1 MMNQEPSTELPAG
14 AYIGGAHQSVLDQEV
29 DLLIYLK
36 AVLSVKYR
44 IVVLAV
50 IGAALSLAA
59 TFLIDKTYL
68 ASVVTAINIDE
79 KPGGVAPKDY
89 RSGDTIGLLE
99 RDFLVQ
105 AAAANERD
113 RIMARMRSAKFSE
126 VFVTENKLMPYIFYK
141 LWSAE
146 KNKWLDDGVP
156 DIREGVKIFQEN
168 LRDIELDEKTGLLI
182 IHFKTR
188 DPELSAK
195 LANLFVDRFN
205 RYIKENAL
213 EELSERRRYLESR
226 LKEGTNLELQRSI
239 FRLLETQLA
248 AETLIHARNTFPLET
263 IQPANPPLLKLKP
276 KRLLTAALTFVGLM
290 FLGVTIAI
298 GRVLYRRIRT
308 NLDALSAQVD
318 HFAQSKSSKTESSS
332 GWIDT

>member
-1 MMNQEPSTELPAG
+1 MNQETRPELSTG
-14 AYIGGAHQSVLDQEV
+14 SNNGGAHQSVLDQEV

-36 AVLSVKYR
+36 AILSVKYR

-59 TFLIDKTYL
+59 TFLIDKTYM

-126 VFVTENKLMPYIFYK
+126 VFLTENKLMPYIFYK
-141 LWSAE
+141 LWNAE
-146 KNKWLDDGVP
+146 KSKWLDDEVP

-168 LRDIELDEKTGLLI
+168 LRVIELDEKTGLLI
-182 IHFKTR
+182 VHFKTR

-195 LANLFVDRFN
+195 LANLFVNRFN
-205 RYIKENAL
+205 RYIKDNAL

-263 IQPANPPLLKLKP
+263 IQPANPPLGKLNP

-290 FLGVTIAI
+290 FIGVTFVL
-298 GRVLYRRIRT
+298 GRLVFRNIKQGLDNISNHSELAET
-308 NLDALSAQVD
+308 NGSSTTNSTSSWVD
-318 HFAQSKSSKTESSS
+318 S
-332 GWIDT
+332 